1 LFIFQ
6 GYRIAREPP
15 LAVWRYDLPEHS
27 RIGIKSGGVLY
38 KTCFFDS
45 GRSRKTDR
53 DNEENDSEAVEEPS
67 KAKEA

>member
-1 LFIFQ
+1 LFLFQ
-6 GYRIAREPP
+6 GYRIARESP
-15 LAVWRYDLPEHS
+15 LAVWRYHLPEHS

-53 DNEENDSEAVEEPS
+53 DNEENDQEAAEEPS
-67 KAKEA
+67 KAEEA

>member
-1 LFIFQ
+1 MFLFQ
-6 GYRIAREPP
+6 GYRIARESP
-15 LAVWRYDLPEHS
+15 LAVWRYHLPEHS

-53 DNEENDSEAVEEPS
+53 DNEENDQKAAEEPS
-67 KAKEA
+67 KAEEA